1 MTILKP
7 AKFLSVSAPARIC
20 LFGEHS
26 DYLGLAVIT
35 AAIDLRLR
43 ISGTPRSD
51 MRFHINLPDIHSS
64 ESFDAN
70 GELHYIKKRDYYR
83 SVINVLRRR
92 GVRIP
97 HGFDCEIHSEIPK
110 QAGCA
115 SSSALIIAWI
125 AFLLNAFG
133 DLRRRRPMEIAWMGY
148 EAEVLEFGEPGGW
161 MDHFTSA
168 LGGLLHLDC
177 GGNRPRVRRLPARL
191 GKFVLADSLEPK
203 DTLRFLQRV
212 RSGRIDIIRKLEPK
226 IRLSSL
232 RKIEEQDIEKFRKH
246 PLSEDEFLLLRE
258 TIRNRA
264 YAEEGLT
271 FLSRDTV
278 DPETL
283 GVLLNR
289 QHDLLRDT
297 FRISTAKIDRLREI
311 ALEHGARGGKING
324 SGGGGCLFVY
334 SPQSFMKVAQAVRSS
349 GGKAYVVDIASG
361 VRVDEIVRE

>member
-1 MTILKP
+1 MPLPKP
-7 AKFLSVSAPARIC
+7 LKFLSVSAPARLC

-26 DYLGLAVIT
+26 DYLGLSVIT

-51 MRFHINLPDIHSS
+51 QRFYINLPDIHGF
-64 ESFDAN
+64 ESFEAD
-70 GELHYIKKRDYYR
+70 GELPYVKERDYYR

-92 GVRIP
+92 GVHIP

-125 AFLLNAFG
+125 TFLLHAFG
-133 DLRRRRPMEIAWMGY
+133 DPRRRRPKEIAWMGY

-177 GGNRPRVRRLPARL
+177 GGDRPRIRRLPARL
-191 GKFVLADSLEPK
+191 GKFVLADSLDPK

-212 RSGRIDIIRKLEPK
+212 RSGRLDIIHKLEPG

-232 RKIEEQDIEKFRKH
+232 RKIGEGDIEKFRNH

-258 TIRNRA
+258 TIRNRE

-271 FLSRDTV
+271 LLRAAAV
-278 DPETL
+278 EPERL
-283 GVLLNR
+283 GHLLNR
-289 QHDLLRDT
+289 QHDLLRDV
-297 FRISTAKIDRLREI
+297 FKISTAKIDRLMDV

-334 SPQSFMKVAQAVRSS
+334 APQTFMKVAQAIRLS
-349 GGKAYVVDIASG
+349 GGQSYVIDVASG
-361 VRVDEIVRE
+361 VRVDEMVRE

>member
-1 MTILKP
+1 MPVLKP
-7 AKFLSVSAPARIC
+7 VKFLSVSAPARVC

-43 ISGTPRSD
+43 ISGTPRGD
-51 MRFHINLPDIHSS
+51 MRFHINLPDIHGS
-64 ESFDAN
+64 ESFDAG
-70 GELHYIKKRDYYR
+70 GELHYVRKRDYYR

-133 DLRRRRPMEIAWMGY
+133 DPRRRRPMEIAWMGY

-161 MDHFTSA
+161 MDHFTA
-168 LGGLLHLDC
+168 TLGGLLHLDC
-177 GGNRPRVRRLPARL
+177 GGDRPRVRRLPARL

-212 RSGRIDIIRKLEPK
+212 RSGRLDIIRKLEPE
-226 IRLSSL
+226 IRLASL
-232 RKIEEQDIEKFRKH
+232 RTIGESGIEKFRKH

-258 TIRNRA
+258 TIRNRL

-271 FLSRDTV
+271 LLSRVDV
-278 DPETL
+278 DPEAL
-283 GVLLNR
+283 GLLLNR
-289 QHDLLRDT
+289 QHDLLRDV
-297 FRISTAKIDRLREI
+297 FQISTAKIDRLMDI
-311 ALEHGARGGKING
+311 AREHGALGGKING

-334 SPQSFMKVAQAVRSS
+334 SPQAFMRIAQAIRSA
-349 GGKAYVVDIASG
+349 GGKSYVVDIASG
-361 VRVDEIVRE
+361 VRVDEIVRG